1 MFMHVKAISG
11 VYYKR
16 LLFTVLVIVV
26 LAVVCYELT
35 MNNGGDGGG
44 SVFLEGV
51 AYVEDES
58 ALKVAVDEAPSNMS
72 AVVIA
77 LNNDISLKETLTIP
91 IDKNITLISNRVTG
105 FYRLI
110 GPKSV
115 ATIDKPSS
123 GLHVPGLVSSSGPTI
138 VVETGGVLTLDG
150 IIVTHARDCDG
161 SGVIVSSGG
170 TLILSKGGICDNT
183 AADGGGGGV
192 YNAGTFKMFGGEIFN
207 NVARSG
213 GVCNYGTFS
222 MFGGVI
228 SGNTADYYG
237 GGVYTA
243 PWGLGRS
250 YFFER
255 VDGKIFGN
263 TATMDGNDVFP
274 EGSGGGGGG
283 SSSGGDGETSDGNG
297 DGADGSSD
305 GNGDGGVNSGQNNG
319 DSSGEWGVFG
329 LRDVVFI
336 GVGVAVVVVG
346 VVVAVL
352 LFTYK
357 KELEFTKGKKER

>member
-1 MFMHVKAISG
+1 MLVNVVWVCSMFMHVKAISG

-150 IIVTHARDCDG
+150 IIVTHVRDCDG

-170 TLILSKGGICDNT
+170 TLIMVNGEISGNT
-183 AADGGGGGV
+183 VDKYGGGGGGV
-192 YNAGTFKMFGGEIFN
+192 TISAE
-207 NVARSG
+207 
-213 GVCNYGTFS
+213 GVFE
-222 MFGGVI
+222 FVGGVI
-228 SGNTADYYG
+228 SGNTAWG
-237 GGVYTA
+237 GGVYNS
-243 PWGLGRS
+243 GVFKLLG
-250 YFFER
+250 
-255 VDGKIFGN
+255 GKISGN
-263 TATMDGNDVFP
+263 VANGL
-274 EGSGGGGGG
+274 EGGGGVFNVGVFSMLGG
-283 SSSGGDGETSDGNG
+283 EIINNAAAPGFPVTWGFG
-297 DGADGSSD
+297 
-305 GNGDGGVNSGQNNG
+305 GGVYNTGTFDMLGGTIANNTDNFFLDNYNNLYNSGTFNKTG
-319 DSSGEWGVFG
+319 GTIDGW
-329 LRDVVFI
+329 
-336 GVGVAVVVVG
+336 
-346 VVVAVL
+346 
-352 LFTYK
+352 
-357 KELEFTKGKKER
+357 